1 MNIRTL
7 LVLPLLLLTSP
18 AFAFEGPPGCG
29 KDCASCHS
37 LDAEEAAEILKLD
50 NVKVS
55 DAPAKGMWQVE
66 GDQKGQKVRV
76 YLDFA
81 KKNVMLIQR
90 FIPVDAI
97 GKPPEMKKFDL
108 KDIPLTGTV
117 LMGDRKAKHKLI
129 IFDDPDCPYCQKLH
143 KEIKKIIE
151 KRKDIAFYIKLYPLP
166 MHPQAYEKS
175 KAVLCENSMKLLD
188 DAFEG
193 RDVPKA
199 KCDGKLLD
207 ENIALAKKLG
217 ISGTPGIILP
227 DGRLIPGYVE
237 ADVLLKMI
245 DEAAK

>member
-1 MNIRTL
+1 MKIKTIL
-7 LVLPLLLLTSP
+7 ILPLLLLTTP

-50 NVKVS
+50 DVKVS

-66 GDQKGQKVRV
+66 GSQKGQKIRV

-97 GKPPEMKKFDL
+97 GKPPEVKKFDL

-117 LMGDRKAKHKLI
+117 LMGDKKAKHKLI
-129 IFDDPDCPYCQKLH
+129 VFDDPDCPYCQKLH
-143 KEIKKIIE
+143 KNIKTIIE

-166 MHPQAYEKS
+166 MHPKAYEKS
-175 KAVLCENSMKLLD
+175 KAVLCENSLELLD

-193 RDVPKA
+193 RDVPNA
-199 KCDGKLLD
+199 KCDTKLVD

-237 ADVLLKMI
+237 SDVLLRMI
-245 DEAAK
+245 DEPAK